1 MWVLTISDATQVLNL
16 SFPSLQPLPEKN
28 DSYLPVFS
36 TLIVKLYSDTEK
48 SNQHEKKKLWEA
60 WKS

>member
-36 TLIVKLYSDTEK
+36 MLIVKLYSDTEK
-48 SNQHEKKKLWEA
+48 SNQNEKKKL
-60 WKS
+60 